1 MHFSLNL
8 IASSLSLLI
17 FGGRVIPLSLF
28 SLILP
33 SYPRWQFIKYS
44 TPGNMMAILLAL
56 TISFLSACSPTLK
69 PMLQI
74 LSSATVTPPHS
85 VTTLH
90 QSGAAKLCYSNK
102 WFQKLC
108 GFKYQKF
115 NSPYIEGWLGIAPGH
130 GPPWCQHPGQWGSHA
145 LEHWQLL
152 LFIAVTSIALPY
164 REPGA
169 DPWGPQ
175 KTRSWATQPSSNTS
189 PKTCD
194 FPKCGFWGYWENRPK
209 VSGWINGKYIKN

>member
-1 MHFSLNL
+1 MT
-8 IASSLSLLI
+8 IYQ
-17 FGGRVIPLSLF
+17 
-28 SLILP
+28 IL
-33 SYPRWQFIKYS
+33 YPWEHDGH
-44 TPGNMMAILLAL
+44 PLAL
-56 TISFLSACSPTLK
+56 TIGFLSACSPALK

-74 LSSATVTPPHS
+74 WSSATVTPPHS

-115 NSPYIEGWLGIAPGH
+115 NSPYIEGWLGTAPGH
-130 GPPWCQHPGQWGSHA
+130 GPPWCQHPDQWGSPA

-152 LFIAVTSIALPY
+152 LFIIVTSIALPY

-169 DPWGPQ
+169 EPWGPQ

-194 FPKCGFWGYWENRPK
+194 FHKMWLLRILRK
-209 VSGWINGKYIKN
+209 